1 MTVYFIGAGP
11 GDPDLLTIRARD
23 LIATC
28 PLCLYAGSILPEAV
42 VAHAPKTTRVIS
54 SAPMSLEEIIGL
66 LEDASRKG
74 QDVAR
79 VHSGD
84 PSLYSAI
91 GEQIAALEA
100 RGIACQI
107 IPGVPAFA
115 ACAAAL
121 GRELTLPGI
130 AQTLV
135 LTRTSK
141 RSSPMP
147 EGEEL
152 ETYARTGAT
161 LAIHLSA
168 KALHEISQRLA
179 PIYGKQCPVA
189 VVYNA
194 SRPDETILRGTLET
208 IAGDCQK
215 AKITRTAMIFI
226 GPALSGTLKRRS
238 ALYDETHQRM
248 FKGRGQ

>member
-11 GDPDLLTIRARD
+11 GDPDLLTIKARD
-23 LIATC
+23 LIASC
-28 PLCLYAGSILPEAV
+28 PLCLYAGSILPDAV

-54 SAPMSLEEIIGL
+54 SAPMSLEEIIDL
-66 LEDASRKG
+66 LEEANRKG

-84 PSLYSAI
+84 PSIYSAI
-91 GEQIAALEA
+91 GEQIAALEK
-100 RGIACQI
+100 RGIACRI
-107 IPGVPAFA
+107 IPGVPSFA

-130 AQTLV
+130 SQTVV

-147 EGEEL
+147 EGEVL

-168 KALHEISQRLA
+168 RALREISERLA
-179 PIYGKQCPVA
+179 PIYGADCPVA

-194 SRPDETILRGTLET
+194 SRPDEKILRGTLAT
-208 IAGDCQK
+208 IADDCRK
-215 AKITRTAMIFI
+215 ARITRTAMIFI
-226 GPALSGTLKRRS
+226 GPALSGQLKRKS

>member
-11 GDPDLLTIRARD
+11 GDPELLTIRARD
-23 LIATC
+23 LIASC
-28 PLCLYAGSILPEAV
+28 PLCLYAGSILPDAV
-42 VAHAPKTTRVIS
+42 VAHAPETTRVIS
-54 SAPMSLEEIIGL
+54 SAPMALEEIIDL
-66 LEDASRKG
+66 LEEADAKG
-74 QDVAR
+74 EDVAR

-84 PSLYSAI
+84 PSIYSAM
-91 GEQIAALEA
+91 GEQIAALEE
-100 RGIACQI
+100 RGIAYQI

-130 AQTLV
+130 SQTVV

-147 EGEEL
+147 EGEAL
-152 ETYARTGAT
+152 EIYAKTGAT

-168 KALHEISQRLA
+168 KALDEISEQLS
-179 PIYGKQCPVA
+179 PIYGADCPVA

-194 SRPDETILRGTLET
+194 TRPDEKILRGTLQS
-208 IAGDCQK
+208 IAGDCRE
-215 AKITRTAMIFI
+215 ARITRTAMIFI
-226 GPALSGTLKRRS
+226 GPALSGKLKRKS

-248 FKGRGQ
+248 FKRRGQ

>member
-11 GDPDLLTIRARD
+11 GNPDLLTIRARD
-23 LIATC
+23 LIASC

-42 VAHAPKTTRVIS
+42 VAHAPRTTRVIS
-54 SAPMSLEEIIGL
+54 SAPMALEEIIDL
-66 LEDASRKG
+66 LEEANAKG
-74 QDVAR
+74 EDVAR

-84 PSLYSAI
+84 PSIFSAI
-91 GEQIAALEA
+91 GEQIAALEE
-100 RGIACQI
+100 RGIAYRI

-130 AQTLV
+130 SQTVV

-147 EGEEL
+147 EGEAL
-152 ETYARTGAT
+152 EIYAKTGAT

-168 KALHEISQRLA
+168 RALGEISEQLG
-179 PIYGKQCPVA
+179 PIYGKDCPVA

-194 SRPDETILRGTLET
+194 TRPDEKILRGTLES
-208 IAGDCQK
+208 IAGDCRK
-215 AKITRTAMIFI
+215 VHITRTAMIFI
-226 GPALSGTLKRRS
+226 GPALSGKLKRKS

-248 FKGRGQ
+248 FKRRGQ